1 MKILCGLSG
10 IEFQCDHFPAYL
22 HARESHHP
30 IFNIPQRKLLSF
42 LPKWASG
49 ELTTTDNYLLFL
61 AILNSSDLVEFRTP
75 AVKTPFTDSIVAQN
89 MESLVRTIIKLNTVT
104 NPAVVFPRYV
114 ITPETKTLS
123 NVKYWIENWKEAHK
137 EFLDGYRSAHTSEK
151 LVRREAALERMIK
164 NPHKPIASYASQ
176 IADWAA
182 IAGSFPNGNIPS
194 PFTQLQI
201 PLSQYWKEIII
212 RCANETSLFSIPR
225 TDLDDL
231 LEHCEQNIPVGSIY
245 SNALFRI
252 LRHALERQ
260 KNFLG
265 LGDLDISRSTY
276 QILESSDDAESANI
290 RAMIDAAPD
299 HEPKP
304 DEYPTKFAYLKAKLR
319 WDMSRKLARNGD
331 AS

>member
-10 IEFQCDHFPAYL
+10 IEFNCDHFPAYL

-30 IFNIPQRKLLSF
+30 IFNIPQKKLLSYVG
-42 LPKWASG
+42 KWAG
-49 ELTTTDNYLLFL
+49 NELTVTDSYLLFL

-75 AVKTPFTDSIVAQN
+75 AVKTPFTDSIIAQN
-89 MESLVRTIIKLNTVT
+89 MESLVRTVIKLNTVT
-104 NPAVVFPRYV
+104 NPAVVFPRY
-114 ITPETKTLS
+114 IIGPETKNLQ
-123 NVKYWIENWKEAHK
+123 NVKYWIQNWHEAYK
-137 EFLDGYRSAHTSEK
+137 EFQDGYRSAHNNDK
-151 LVRREAALERMIK
+151 LVRRENALERLIK
-164 NPHKPIASYASQ
+164 NPHKPIAAYASQ

-182 IAGSFPNGNIPS
+182 LAGEFPNGNIPS
-194 PFTQLQI
+194 PFTSLQI
-201 PLSQYWKEIII
+201 PLSQYWKEVII

-225 TDLDDL
+225 TDLEDL

-245 SNALFRI
+245 SNALFKI

-276 QILESSDDAESANI
+276 QILSEDDSTESANI
-290 RAMIDAAPD
+290 KAMVDSAPE

-304 DEYPTKFAYLKAKLR
+304 EEYPTRFAYLKAKLR
-319 WDMSRKLARNGD
+319 WDMARKIAKNSG
-331 AS
+331 A